1 MAKSKTEV
9 NFKEYLKPLLPA
21 GGDLSELEAVA
32 QALAGL
38 SPEDRDLL
46 AAVQES
52 SFRLTTLEQ
61 FREFP
66 ANTEYFVLEP
76 NIRKVED
83 VGWRYLAQH
92 LDVRLPPE
100 LLDAIDPVPFGNH
113 AMQEE
118 QGHFTEHG
126 YISLSGDEWN
136 HERPAEPEKKPSIRE
151 RLEQGKKECAEKNKA
166 QPHKEKS
173 APEL

>member
-1 MAKSKTEV
+1 MAENKTLEHLPEV
-9 NFKEYLKPLLPA
+9 RA
-21 GGDLSELEAVA
+21 AVA
-32 QALAGL
+32 AL
-38 SPEDRDLL
+38 SPEDRELL
-46 AAVQES
+46 MAVQAS
-52 SFRLTTLEQ
+52 PIKLTTPEQ
-61 FREFP
+61 FKEFA
-66 ANTEYFVLEP
+66 ANIDYFVFEP
-76 NIRKVED
+76 NI
-83 VGWRYLAQH
+83 H
-92 LDVRLPPE
+92 
-100 LLDAIDPVPFGNH
+100 
-113 AMQEE
+113 E